1 MTPKRYYFLIASFS
15 ALAGGAL
22 FVNYIGLDTAK
33 NYIIPSKSTEI
44 EPSTT
49 LPGTTKRLNFQNI
62 NDRVFLLDS
71 FRSIQSGDLYIQTE
85 AEVHNSS
92 EISQMNCVL
101 CKNKYSFFDDPNECT
116 ILDIES
122 VHHNQDS
129 VKPKFRII
137 TFLKCKVPSHI
148 NIKDYPLATLKI
160 SEDYG
165 HLFPINDIDKNK
177 VARNSTF
184 ITMCA
189 GPQYGKF
196 KKAVNLAEW
205 IEFHH
210 QMGISKFQIYVTD
223 KDSISPEYHDMLK
236 KYVDKGLVDLIY
248 WENLSKTYYN
258 TQDGLLNHCVWNNKA
273 NSDLVAFNDIDEF
286 FVPAN
291 NSYDNWNEV
300 FKPYL
305 ENVNNSQIRF
315 RNWFYD
321 ATCPDQKENSDLLLS
336 SVFIRAKE
344 PTSSE
349 ARTKCILRPER
360 ILLAGI
366 HKTLE
371 FMPEHEKNNYTTVVI
386 PPEEGYMAHFGE
398 KIKTPECDL
407 KKANNSE
414 VNYDLKKYGELIE
427 GRVKEAKELI
437 NV

>member
-101 CKNKYSFFDDPNECT
+101 CKNKYSFFDDPNECA

-137 TFLKCKVPSHI
+137 TFFKCKVPDHI
-148 NIKDYPLATLKI
+148 DIKDYPLATLKI

-165 HLFPINDIDKNK
+165 HLLPINDIDKNK
-177 VARNSTF
+177 VARNSNF

-196 KKAVNLAEW
+196 KKAVNLAE
-205 IEFHH
+205 
-210 QMGISKFQIYVTD
+210 
-223 KDSISPEYHDMLK
+223 
-236 KYVDKGLVDLIY
+236 
-248 WENLSKTYYN
+248 
-258 TQDGLLNHCVWNNKA
+258 
-273 NSDLVAFNDIDEF
+273 
-286 FVPAN
+286 
-291 NSYDNWNEV
+291 
-300 FKPYL
+300 
-305 ENVNNSQIRF
+305 
-315 RNWFYD
+315 
-321 ATCPDQKENSDLLLS
+321 
-336 SVFIRAKE
+336 
-344 PTSSE
+344 
-349 ARTKCILRPER
+349 
-360 ILLAGI
+360 
-366 HKTLE
+366 
-371 FMPEHEKNNYTTVVI
+371 
-386 PPEEGYMAHFGE
+386 
-398 KIKTPECDL
+398 
-407 KKANNSE
+407 
-414 VNYDLKKYGELIE
+414 
-427 GRVKEAKELI
+427 
-437 NV
+437 